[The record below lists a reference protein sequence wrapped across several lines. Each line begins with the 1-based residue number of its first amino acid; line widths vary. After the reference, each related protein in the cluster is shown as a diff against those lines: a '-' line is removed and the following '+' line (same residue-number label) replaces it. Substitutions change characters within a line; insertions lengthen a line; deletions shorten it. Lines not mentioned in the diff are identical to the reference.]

1 MRIAIPTTDR
11 INLLSRTG
19 NAKEFAIY
27 DLENGSFNFIEFRE
41 NPHSNDD
48 HEEGDHHHHD
58 HSHDSVVDS
67 LKDCDALL
75 VKTAGQHFRKDFDKA
90 DIPLYQT
97 KQTVLNEVIALFAT
111 DMLRHK
117 RI

>member
-11 INLLSRTG
+11 INLFNRTG
-19 NAKEFAIY
+19 RAKEFAIY
-27 DLENGSFNFIEFRE
+27 DVKNGSFDFIEFRE
-41 NPHSNDD
+41 NPHTHDD
-48 HEEGDHHHHD
+48 HEDDEHHD
-58 HSHDSVVDS
+58 HSHDNVVDS

-75 VKTAGQHFRKDFDKA
+75 VKSVGQHFRKDFDKA
-90 DIPLYQT
+90 EIPIYQT
-97 KQTVLNEVIALFAT
+97 KQTVLNEVIALFST

>member
-11 INLLSRTG
+11 INLFIRTG
-19 NAKEFAIY
+19 RAKEFAIY
-27 DLENGSFNFIEFRE
+27 DVENGISNFVEFRE
-41 NPHSNDD
+41 NPHTH
-48 HEEGDHHHHD
+48 HEHDEEEHDHD
-58 HSHDSVVDS
+58 HSHNDVVGS
-67 LKDCDALL
+67 LKDCDSLL

-90 DIPLYQT
+90 DIPLFQT
-97 KQTVLNEVIALFAT
+97 KLTVLEDIINVFAK